1 MTRSSLLK
9 KFDTKVQTLYDSLY
23 DVKEL
28 LDSTEDYEL
37 ESVADQFVEA
47 IEDILSDGEASIE
60 VIKGFIVS
68 GSTCSLRF
76 DGGL

>member
-9 KFDTKVQTLYDSLY
+9 KFDTKVQALYDCLY

-37 ESVADQFVEA
+37 ESAADKFVED
-47 IEDILSDGEASIE
+47 IEEVLSDGEASIE
-60 VIKGFIVS
+60 VIKGLITDV
-68 GSTCSLRF
+68 
-76 DGGL
+76 DED

>member
-9 KFDTKVQTLYDSLY
+9 KFNTKVQALYDCLY

-37 ESVADQFVEA
+37 ESAADQFVEN
-47 IEDILSDGEASIE
+47 IEEVLSDGEASVE
-60 VIKGFIVS
+60 VIKGFIADV
-68 GSTCSLRF
+68 
-76 DGGL
+76 DED

>member
-37 ESVADQFVEA
+37 ESIADKFVEGV
-47 IEDILSDGEASIE
+47 EEVLGEGEASVE
-60 VIKGFIVS
+60 VIKGFITDV
-68 GSTCSLRF
+68 
-76 DGGL
+76 DE

>member
-9 KFDTKVQTLYDSLY
+9 KFDTKVQSLYDCLY

-37 ESVADQFVEA
+37 ESAADKFVED
-47 IEDILSDGEASIE
+47 IEEVLSEGEASVE
-60 VIKGFIVS
+60 VIKGLITDV
-68 GSTCSLRF
+68 
-76 DGGL
+76 DEE

>member
-9 KFDTKVQTLYDSLY
+9 KFDTKVQALYDCLY

-37 ESVADQFVEA
+37 ESIADKFVED
-47 IEDILSDGEASIE
+47 IEEVLGDGDASIE
-60 VIKGFIVS
+60 TIKGFIV
-68 GSTCSLRF
+68 
-76 DGGL
+76 DVDEE

>member
-9 KFDTKVQTLYDSLY
+9 KFDTKVQTLYDCLY

-37 ESVADQFVEA
+37 ESVADKFVEA
-47 IEDILSDGEASIE
+47 IEEILSDGEASVE
-60 VIKGFIVS
+60 VIKGFIADV
-68 GSTCSLRF
+68 
-76 DGGL
+76 DE

>member
-60 VIKGFIVS
+60 VIKGFITDV
-68 GSTCSLRF
+68 
-76 DGGL
+76 DEH

>member
-9 KFDTKVQTLYDSLY
+9 KFDTKVQSLYDCLY

-37 ESVADQFVEA
+37 ESAADQFVED
-47 IEDILSDGEASIE
+47 IEEVLSDGEASIE
-60 VIKGFIVS
+60 VIKGAITDT
-68 GSTCSLRF
+68 GEE
-76 DGGL
+76 

>member
-9 KFDTKVQTLYDSLY
+9 KFDTKVQSLYDCLY

-37 ESVADQFVEA
+37 ESAADQFVED
-47 IEDILSDGEASIE
+47 IEEVLSDGESSVE
-60 VIKGFIVS
+60 VIKGLITDV
-68 GSTCSLRF
+68 
-76 DGGL
+76 DEE

>member
-9 KFDTKVQTLYDSLY
+9 KFDAKVQALYDCLY

-37 ESVADQFVEA
+37 ESAADKFVEG
-47 IEDILSDGEASIE
+47 IEEVLSDGEASTEI
-60 VIKGFIVS
+60 IKGLITDV
-68 GSTCSLRF
+68 
-76 DGGL
+76 DKD

>member
-47 IEDILSDGEASIE
+47 IEYILRDGEASIE
-60 VIKGFIVS
+60 VIKGFITDV
-68 GSTCSLRF
+68 
-76 DGGL
+76 DEH

>member
-37 ESVADQFVEA
+37 ESVADRFVEA

-60 VIKGFIVS
+60 VIKGFITDV
-68 GSTCSLRF
+68 
-76 DGGL
+76 DEH

>member
-37 ESVADQFVEA
+37 ESAADQFVED
-47 IEDILSDGEASIE
+47 IEEVLSDGEASVE
-60 VIKGFIVS
+60 AIKGLITDV
-68 GSTCSLRF
+68 
-76 DGGL
+76 DED

>member
-37 ESVADQFVEA
+37 ESAADQFVED
-47 IEDILSDGEASIE
+47 IEEVLSEGEASVE
-60 VIKGFIVS
+60 AIKGLITDV
-68 GSTCSLRF
+68 
-76 DGGL
+76 DED

>member
-9 KFDTKVQTLYDSLY
+9 KFDTKVQSLYDCLY

-37 ESVADQFVEA
+37 ESAADKFVED
-47 IEDILSDGEASIE
+47 IEEVLSDGEASIE
-60 VIKGFIVS
+60 AIKGLITDV
-68 GSTCSLRF
+68 
-76 DGGL
+76 DEE

>member
-9 KFDTKVQTLYDSLY
+9 KFDKKVQALYDCLY

-37 ESVADQFVEA
+37 ESAADKFVED
-47 IEDILSDGEASIE
+47 IEEVLSDGEASVE
-60 VIKGFIVS
+60 VIKGFITDV
-68 GSTCSLRF
+68 
-76 DGGL
+76 DEE

>member
-9 KFDTKVQTLYDSLY
+9 KFDIKVQALYDCLY

-37 ESVADQFVEA
+37 ETAADQFVED
-47 IEDILSDGEASIE
+47 IEEVLSDGEASIE
-60 VIKGFIVS
+60 VIKGLIADV
-68 GSTCSLRF
+68 
-76 DGGL
+76 DED

>member
-9 KFDTKVQTLYDSLY
+9 KFDTKVQTLYDCLY

-37 ESVADQFVEA
+37 ESIADKFVED
-47 IEDILSDGEASIE
+47 IEEVLGDGDASIE
-60 VIKGFIVS
+60 TIKGFIV
-68 GSTCSLRF
+68 
-76 DGGL
+76 DVDEE

>member
-9 KFDTKVQTLYDSLY
+9 KFDTKVQALYDCLY

-37 ESVADQFVEA
+37 ESAADQFVED
-47 IEDILSDGEASIE
+47 IEEVLSDGEASVE
-60 VIKGFIVS
+60 VIKEAITDTGEE
-68 GSTCSLRF
+68 
-76 DGGL
+76 

>member
-9 KFDTKVQTLYDSLY
+9 KFDAKVQALYDCLY

-37 ESVADQFVEA
+37 ESAADKFVEG
-47 IEDILSDGEASIE
+47 IEEVLSDGEASTEI
-60 VIKGFIVS
+60 IKGLIIDV
-68 GSTCSLRF
+68 
-76 DGGL
+76 DKD